1 MNKLFLGLAALGLS
15 LSISAGVKPLEVKS
29 ENQQVQTSLII
40 DSPKYAYNSE
50 NVWEEEVYK
59 FEDAGGSYTITLKT
73 AEDYELVAVSGSD
86 SMTVNGKYTIEGS
99 KLTLLLKDSV

>member
-29 ENQQVQTSLII
+29 ENQQVQTSLTIN
-40 DSPKYAYNSE
+40 SPKYAYNSE

-73 AEDYELVAVSGSD
+73 AEDYELLAKQQQD
-86 SMTVNGKYTIEGS
+86 SMKR
-99 KLTLLLKDSV
+99 